1 MKKLPLIGFT
11 GKAGVGKDT
20 AASRL
25 VHAHGYERYAFASPI
40 KSMLGVLGFP
50 EHLFTDHVTKEAV
63 IQDLGC
69 SYRKLAQTLGTDWG
83 RSIHPEFWLI
93 QAKRVYAR
101 VCRDEHA
108 AGFVIS
114 DVRFENE
121 AEWIRSEGGTVIHI
135 MGRETTVDGTAAQHV
150 SEGGVLFHPDKDVL
164 VGNSGTIGDLFKSI
178 DATLQEL
185 ANV

>member
-1 MKKLPLIGFT
+1 MKIPLIGIT

-25 VHAHGYERYAFASPI
+25 VRQHGYEQYAFASPI
-40 KSMLGVLGFP
+40 KRMLGVLGFP
-50 EHLFTDHVTKEAV
+50 EHLFTDHVTKEAI

-69 SYRKLAQTLGTDWG
+69 SYRKLAQTLGTEWG
-83 RSIHPEFWLI
+83 RTIHPEFWLI
-93 QAKRVYAR
+93 QAKRAYGRA
-101 VCRDEHA
+101 CREEHA

-135 MGRETTVDGTAAQHV
+135 YGRETTVDGTAAQHV
-150 SEGGVLFHPDKDVL
+150 SEGGVMFHPSQDIVISNA
-164 VGNSGTIGDLFKSI
+164 GAIGDLFKLI
-178 DATLQEL
+178 DVTLQEL
-185 ANV
+185 ANA